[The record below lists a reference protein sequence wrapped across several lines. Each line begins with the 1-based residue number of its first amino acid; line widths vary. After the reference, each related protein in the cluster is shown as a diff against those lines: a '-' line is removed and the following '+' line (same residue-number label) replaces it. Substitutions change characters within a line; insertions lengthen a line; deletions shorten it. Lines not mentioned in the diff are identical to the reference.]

1 MRKIHWA
8 SSAKRDKYVVKEFQ
22 DEFFV
27 RQALVLDTHTDDDDL
42 LEEVVSVSASLLL
55 QMENSDGLMDLIYVS
70 DSPQIITAGRG
81 FAQANHQLEALA
93 TIQKS
98 SDPGGKL
105 FDTLATHQKLMS
117 GCILVVPEWD
127 DSKQELFN
135 SLFRAGI
142 PTSLFILTR
151 DESQLPPVPASARL
165 LPLGEIAERLANL

>member
-1 MRKIHWA
+1 
-8 SSAKRDKYVVKEFQ
+8 
-22 DEFFV
+22 
-27 RQALVLDTHTDDDDL
+27 
-42 LEEVVSVSASLLL
+42 
-55 QMENSDGLMDLIYVS
+55 MDLIYVS

-81 FAQANHQLEALA
+81 FAQASHQLEALA

-98 SDPGGKL
+98 NEGGSKL
-105 FDTLATHQKLMS
+105 LETLAIHQKLMS

-135 SLFRAGI
+135 SLSGAGI

-151 DESQLPPVPASARL
+151 DENQLPRVPSSARL

>member
-1 MRKIHWA
+1 M
-8 SSAKRDKYVVKEFQ
+8 
-22 DEFFV
+22 
-27 RQALVLDTHTDDDDL
+27 
-42 LEEVVSVSASLLL
+42 SVGASLLL
-55 QMENSDGLMDLIYVS
+55 QMESSDGLMDLIYDS
-70 DSPQIITAGRG
+70 DSPPIITAGRG

-98 SDPGGKL
+98 NDSGGKL

-127 DSKQELFN
+127 DSKQELIN
-135 SLFRAGI
+135 SLSGAGI

-151 DESQLPPVPASARL
+151 DENKLPQVPVNARI